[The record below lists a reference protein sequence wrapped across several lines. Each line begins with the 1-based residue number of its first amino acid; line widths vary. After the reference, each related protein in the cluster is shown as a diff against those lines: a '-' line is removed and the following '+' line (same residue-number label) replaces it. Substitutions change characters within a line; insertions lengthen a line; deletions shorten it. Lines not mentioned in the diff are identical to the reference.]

1 MCFLLIL
8 VGWWGE
14 VCRLPGME
22 LLRLSVAA
30 RRVGVHPGTLR
41 LWANEGKVPVVWVG
55 RERRFSVE
63 ALDALTGAAGSGGR
77 REALYV
83 RVSGT
88 SGQESSL
95 AAQEAELRASASGVV
110 AAVFKDRASGLRES
124 RPGLDRLVKR
134 AVAGEFTH
142 VRVTHADRLAR
153 FGTGWLIQVLA
164 HHGVEVE
171 VMHAKGAAGGMEELL
186 DDFMSL
192 VATFAGRMYGMRS
205 REARRRL
212 LAEAENRVE
221 HAASAGASAGG
232 SAAGA
237 VSRAGGGGGG

>member
-1 MCFLLIL
+1 M
-8 VGWWGE
+8 
-14 VCRLPGME
+14 PGME

-83 RVSGT
+83 RVSRTG
-88 SGQESSL
+88 SGRESSL

-212 LAEAENRVE
+212 LAEAESRVE
-221 HAASAGASAGG
+221 HAASAGGSAG
-232 SAAGA
+232 GA

>member
-1 MCFLLIL
+1 M
-8 VGWWGE
+8 
-14 VCRLPGME
+14 
-22 LLRLSVAA
+22 SVAA

-55 RERRFSVE
+55 KERRFSVE
-63 ALDALTGAAGSGGR
+63 ASDVLTGVAGGGGR

-88 SGQESSL
+88 SGQESSP
-95 AAQEAELRASASGVV
+95 AA
-110 AAVFKDRASGLRES
+110 
-124 RPGLDRLVKR
+124 LVKR
-134 AVAGEFTH
+134 AAAGEFRKRSCGLRPRGWWSRSSEIGPRGCGSRGRGWTGTH

-153 FGTGWLIQVLA
+153 FGVGWLIQVLA
-164 HHGVEVE
+164 HHGAEVE

-192 VATFAGRMYGMRS
+192 VATFAGRTYGMRS

-212 LAEAENRVE
+212 LAEADNRIE
-221 HAASAGASAGG
+221 LPAPAPGT
-232 SAAGA
+232 
-237 VSRAGGGGGG
+237 VSRAGGGEV

>member
-1 MCFLLIL
+1 MTQLLNLASSSL
-8 VGWWGE
+8 VQ
-14 VCRLPGME
+14 V
-22 LLRLSVAA
+22 
-30 RRVGVHPGTLR
+30 TLQ
-41 LWANEGKVPVVWVG
+41 KTCTQ
-55 RERRFSVE
+55 RRFSIE

-77 REALYV
+77 REALSV

-95 AAQEAELRASASGVV
+95 ASQEAELRASASGVV
-110 AAVFKDRASGLRES
+110 VAVFKDRASGLRES
-124 RPGLDRLVKR
+124 RPGLDRLLKR
-134 AVAGEFTH
+134 AAAGEFTH

-171 VMHAKGAAGGMEELL
+171 AEHAKGAARGMEELL

-205 REARRRL
+205 RQARRRL
-212 LAEAENRVE
+212 LAEAASRIEHVAPASGRVL
-221 HAASAGASAGG
+221 
-232 SAAGA
+232 
-237 VSRAGGGGGG
+237 RAGGGGGG

>member
-1 MCFLLIL
+1 
-8 VGWWGE
+8 
-14 VCRLPGME
+14 ME
-22 LLRLSVAA
+22 LLRLAVAA

-55 RERRFSVE
+55 RERRFSSS
-63 ALDALTGAAGSGGR
+63 ALDSLTGAPDAPER

-110 AAVFKDRASGLRES
+110 VAVFKDRASGLRES
-124 RPGLDRLVKR
+124 RPGLDRLLKR
-134 AVAGEFTH
+134 AAAGEFTH
-142 VRVTHADRLAR
+142 VRVTHGDRLAR
-153 FGTGWLIQVLA
+153 FGAGWLTQVLA
-164 HHGVEVE
+164 HHHVTVEVL
-171 VMHAKGAAGGMEELL
+171 HAKGAAGGMEELL

-205 REARRRL
+205 RAARRRL
-212 LAEAENRVE
+212 LAEAEGRVE
-221 HAASAGASAGG
+221 HPAPEAKAEAEAEVAGERRG
-232 SAAGA
+232 
-237 VSRAGGGGGG
+237 

>member
-1 MCFLLIL
+1 
-8 VGWWGE
+8 
-14 VCRLPGME
+14 ME

-41 LWANEGKVPVVWVG
+41 LWANQGRVPVVWVG
-55 RERRFSVE
+55 KERRFSVE
-63 ALDALTGAAGSGGR
+63 ALDGLTGGGDGGGR
-77 REALYV
+77 REALYA

-95 AAQEAELRASASGVV
+95 AAQEAELRGSASGAVV
-110 AAVFKDRASGLRES
+110 AVFRDRASGLRES
-124 RPGLDRLVKR
+124 RPGLDRLLKR
-134 AVAGEFTH
+134 AAAGEFTH

-212 LAEAENRVE
+212 LAEAGHRIE
-221 HAASAGASAGG
+221 HPASAPEM
-232 SAAGA
+232 
-237 VSRAGGGGGG
+237 VSGVGGGGV